1 MTVFSFTS
9 GCSSHDPLCSRYSR
23 VLANLVMPGCRTI
36 LCNCAFSHTASSP
49 QPLEDRRTIST
60 PASRS
65 SQWHSSGTASPDL
78 PKQSRALCLLW
89 SQRAVYTSVKA
100 CGGRAACGLRDSSVP
115 RWCMVSTIM
124 HPGPAFEWF
133 FHSFVFRVTGKEKK
147 G

>member
-1 MTVFSFTS
+1 MTVCSFTS

-49 QPLEDRRTIST
+49 QPLEDRTIPT

-89 SQRAVYTSVKA
+89 SQRAVYTSVRA